1 MAQTAS
7 GPFSAYTTAAGT
19 GNAIYILS
27 KPGYNLVIDK
37 LVFSGRHGTSAPTGT
52 PAVTFSL
59 ANLSGTSPVLY
70 NVYPGTGQAMV
81 ANSATNTTWDFSTGA
96 GGGGLV
102 FSPTTLDDGSGN
114 GVNGLKIYYGTQAN
128 MSSCTLIAVYHYE
141 KA

>member
-7 GPFSAYTTAAGT
+7 GPFSAYTTTAGT
-19 GNAIYILS
+19 SNAIYILS

-37 LVFSGRHGTSAPTGT
+37 IVYSGRHGASAPTST
-52 PAVTFSL
+52 PTISFNPAGLGSTFYSI
-59 ANLSGTSPVLY
+59 
-70 NVYPGTGQAMV
+70 YPGTGQSLAGNM
-81 ANSATNTTWDFSTGA
+81 ATNTTWDFSTGA

-114 GVNGLKIYYGTQAN
+114 GVNGLKISFASQVN
-128 MSSCTLIAVYHYE
+128 MTSTLLAVYHYE